1 MMLAEAERAPDAI
14 EPAIGYRAW
23 SFAIKGRSAWLFSIA
38 APRDAADSDSDW
50 DGAASGW
57 VAASCRLAQGYVS
70 RRSTTACVC
79 EARAAE
85 GLHPLWC
92 VACGP
97 HPAPQEEC
105 SCGFYAMKT
114 LSSVEPWGGPHTI
127 LGRVELAGK
136 VIEHEFG
143 YRAQHARV
151 TELIPI
157 LGTGSNPMLLAD
169 RLGLPLAAPAD
180 LWVTH
185 GGHI

>member
-1 MMLAEAERAPDAI
+1 MFAETERAPDAI

-23 SFAIKGRSAWLFSIA
+23 SFAMKGRSAWLFSIA
-38 APRDAADSDSDW
+38 APRDIAESESDW

-57 VAASCRLAQGYVS
+57 VAASCRLAHGYAS
-70 RRSTTACVC
+70 KRATDACVC
-79 EARAAE
+79 EARAE
-85 GLHPLWC
+85 LGLHPLWC
-92 VACGP
+92 VVCGP

-105 SCGFYAMKT
+105 SCGFYAMKE

-136 VIEHEFG
+136 VIEHEAG
-143 YRAQHARV
+143 YRAQYARV

-157 LGTGSNPMLLAD
+157 HGIESHSMLLAD

-180 LWVTH
+180 VWVTQ
-185 GGHI
+185 GGRN